1 MTIPGDIA
9 ALTAAGSS
17 ALPAFKRAFAI
28 DIATAF
34 GIASSRVIVIG
45 ITAGSLA
52 VAFTV
57 AAATD
62 GTQIDTSTM
71 KGVLNQPISFPSISV
86 EPQLPSSITSQYSAP
101 VIATAV
107 TATPVTT
114 AVVPTY
120 TNTAPS
126 AADPGDD
133 GGGGIII
140 IVAAGVVLLG
150 IAIAACWLCSRSSN
164 AKVTVIGEVE
174 RASFETVERES
185 QPAMTQSPMPV
196 ASEPQAN
203 APTANAVPTVGD
215 PTAAMLLMQQQ
226 NMMQQNLIQQQ
237 NMVQQQHMQHM
248 ERDAH
253 QERAER
259 AAAQERADRQASL
272 ERANILSI
280 QSAHSEASH
289 AMQLSA
295 VNTTQV
301 LAANNIGAMTTAT
314 NHQRAVSQ
322 SIDTSGDGK
331 VDSVLADTNGDGKL
345 DTLIPLNQAHPK
357 EDDSRSAS
365 HPPAIGSIGQQTAGA
380 TGASSELSMMTV
392 RQLRGAQMRLP

>member
-1 MTIPGDIA
+1 
-9 ALTAAGSS
+9 
-17 ALPAFKRAFAI
+17 
-28 DIATAF
+28 
-34 GIASSRVIVIG
+34 
-45 ITAGSLA
+45 
-52 VAFTV
+52 
-57 AAATD
+57 
-62 GTQIDTSTM
+62 
-71 KGVLNQPISFPSISV
+71 
-86 EPQLPSSITSQYSAP
+86 
-101 VIATAV
+101 
-107 TATPVTT
+107 
-114 AVVPTY
+114 
-120 TNTAPS
+120 
-126 AADPGDD
+126 
-133 GGGGIII
+133 
-140 IVAAGVVLLG
+140 
-150 IAIAACWLCSRSSN
+150 
-164 AKVTVIGEVE
+164 
-174 RASFETVERES
+174 
-185 QPAMTQSPMPV
+185 
-196 ASEPQAN
+196 
-203 APTANAVPTVGD
+203 
-215 PTAAMLLMQQQ
+215 
-226 NMMQQNLIQQQ
+226 
-237 NMVQQQHMQHM
+237 VQQQHMQHM

-365 HPPAIGSIGQQTAGA
+365 HPPASGSIGQQTAGA
-380 TGASSELSMMTV
+380 TGASNKLSMMTV